1 MKKLLL
7 LRHGHAVDAH
17 GEMTDVDRPLS
28 TRGRAEALDAA
39 QCIAD
44 ARLRCDALLA
54 SPAARTRE
62 TATIVAAELD
72 FPDPIDFEPSLYL
85 GDANAL
91 LTAVGRCP
99 DDHDT
104 LLLIAHNPGLSELA
118 QRFRGV
124 VRGVVP
130 PIELRTAGL
139 CAVAFAAGAV
149 WCALR
154 PELVTVFTL
163 LR

>member
-1 MKKLLL
+1 VKQLLL

-39 QCIAD
+39 QCIVD

-72 FPDPIDFEPSLYL
+72 FADPIDFEPALYL
-85 GDANAL
+85 GDASAL
-91 LTAVGRCP
+91 LSAVRRCP
-99 DDHDT
+99 DDRQT
-104 LLLIAHNPGLSELA
+104 LLMIGHNPGLSELA

-124 VRGVVP
+124 LP

-139 CAVAFAAGAV
+139 CAVAFAAEAV
-149 WCALR
+149 WSALR